1 MDDLE
6 NKDPF
11 AIYYESGGKKKQHI
25 HFPNS
30 LFARLETAKVNVKTP
45 NNIITLC
52 IRLLAKKRYL
62 DVVMW

>member
-11 AIYYESGGKKKQHI
+11 ASYYESGGKKKQHI

-30 LFARLETAKVNVKTP
+30 TLNSTLGRKTA
-45 NNIITLC
+45 
-52 IRLLAKKRYL
+52 YL
-62 DVVMW
+62 PD